1 MYSSVLMFLAFLQ
14 FTAEQY
20 ARNFN
25 FLFYGMTA
33 IWLVLMAF
41 VVMLAG
47 RERRLRRE
55 LERVRMMLEDKER
68 AERKGTT

>member
-25 FLFYGMTA
+25 FLFYALAA
-33 IWLVLMAF
+33 IWLVLLAF
-41 VVMLAG
+41 TVMLAG
-47 RERRLRRE
+47 RERKIRRE
-55 LERVRMMLEDKER
+55 LDRVRMMLEEKER
-68 AERKGTT
+68 AQHQGR